1 MSTLLNLK
9 AKQKEMTAYKPSQN
23 LPVQVVSYDIKGEEH
38 AIIGQYQNDEG
49 KMESVRVLLSEDPKK
64 GERKNARAEIADKA
78 NPKHKAYVA
87 EGGWLMIQGAY
98 EKPSSGDVKTLQ
110 SRWIETISNGPNKGI
125 GGRRMATINLLEK
138 TDKRTIPKAIVTAYD
153 TSNSMKVDTLD
164 AIKASLLQFLKP
176 EHDMLTPCATIRL
189 SQNGNGLAVVAF
201 GQKEKANANDEYA
214 TLVTAEASYNHFIN
228 GQQYKDLVIPHIND
242 NSIQFEVIPGKRFT
256 MPADSASKYFD
267 AQGKIVKGTD
277 DKNSLA
283 EIISDIYGEKN
294 EEGYREPR
302 FTDSVVGIDV
312 FKAKDGSESMV
323 PFLRTFMPV
332 NAKPQSMAL
341 EAIPTSF
348 FKPEA
353 TLVKENKDISEAQD
367 SATQAQ
373 EISLSP
379 EEADAMAELDEIMND
394 KTSKP
399 AP

>member
-38 AIIGQYQNDEG
+38 AIIGNYSNDKGE
-49 KMESVRVLLSEDPKK
+49 MEEVRILLAEDPKK

-87 EGGWLMIQGAY
+87 EGGWIMIQGAY
-98 EKPSSGDVKTLQ
+98 ETPASGDVKTLQ
-110 SRWIETISNGPNKGI
+110 SRWIETISNAPQKGF

-138 TDKRTIPKAIVTAYD
+138 TDKRTTPKAIVTAYN
-153 TSNSMKVDTLD
+153 TSGSVKVDSLESMK
-164 AIKASLLQFLKP
+164 AALLAFLKP
-176 EHDMLTPCATIRL
+176 EHDMITPCATVRL

-201 GQKEKANANDEYA
+201 AQKAKAHPDDEYA
-214 TLVTAEASYNHFIN
+214 TLITAESSYEHFIN
-228 GQQYKDLVIPHIND
+228 GQQYKDLVVPHIKD
-242 NSIQFEVIPGKRFT
+242 NSIQFEVVPGKRFT

-283 EIISDIYGEKN
+283 EAISDIYSEKN
-294 EEGYREPR
+294 EDNYREPR
-302 FTDSVVGIDV
+302 FTDSVVGIDL
-312 FKAKDGSESMV
+312 FKAADGQSMV

-341 EAIPTSF
+341 EAIPTAF

-353 TLVKENKDISEAQD
+353 TLVKENKDISEAQEGAAQD
-367 SATQAQ
+367 Q
-373 EISLSP
+373 EIVLSS
-379 EEADAMAELDEIMND
+379 EEAAAMAELDELMD
-394 KTSKP
+394 VKSPTP